1 MDALIQ
7 WDHALFA
14 TINSSWTHPF
24 LDWLMPLIT
33 DFHQVP
39 VVPVV
44 LLPLVLGLWMWRTRG
59 QSAKIILAMVLAVGA
74 ADLISYRGIK
84 KNFPRDR
91 PEAAGLAPQLRV
103 SSASGPSFPS
113 NHSANVAAAAM
124 VIGLAFGRWSWLALV
139 YALAVAYSRVY
150 VGVHFPIDVTAG
162 AALGSLCGWTSWR
175 AFRGWARAPGW
186 RWPRQRA
193 IAQGRT

>member
-14 TINSSWTHPF
+14 AINSSWTHPF
-24 LDWLMPLIT
+24 LDWLMPWIT
-33 DFHQVP
+33 DLHKVWFVSL
-39 VVPVV
+39 V
-44 LLPLVLGLWMWRTRG
+44 LLPITLGLWMWRTRG
-59 QSAKIILAMVLAVGA
+59 QSAKIILAIALAIGA

-124 VIGLAFGRWSWLALV
+124 VIGLAFGRWSWLALA
-139 YALAVAYSRVY
+139 YAVAVAYSRVY
-150 VGVHFPIDVTAG
+150 VGVHFPIDVTVG
-162 AALGSLCGWTSWR
+162 AMIGALCGWTSWMV
-175 AFRGWARAPGW
+175 FRRWARAPGW
-186 RWPRQRA
+186 RWPGRSA
-193 IAQGRT
+193 IAQGGT